1 MRALDANADI
11 GSSPELTHIQRLI
24 RAHGIIL
31 AVWSS
36 DFDADI
42 GIDFDAGIEIEFDVG
57 IEIEFDAGI
66 EIDFDA
72 GIEIDFDAGIEIPPE
87 LTDADIGELTDA
99 DNRSEHT
106 GSFFKMSP
114 DTWRQI

>member
-42 GIDFDAGIEIEFDVG
+42 GID
-57 IEIEFDAGI
+57 FDAGI